1 MLSAVPATILAAAFD
16 PLFDEQSHVRRS
28 PRRTTTPRRRVLVVD
43 DERLIADT
51 LAEILSDEGFEVVAV
66 YGGIQAV
73 QQASLLCP
81 HAVIA
86 DVMMP
91 GMNGVE
97 AAKLIADACPDAKI
111 LLISGHVGTGEL
123 LDGALSDGYS
133 FEVLPKPIRPEKLL
147 AKLRS

>member
-1 MLSAVPATILAAAFD
+1 M
-16 PLFDEQSHVRRS
+16 
-28 PRRTTTPRRRVLVVD
+28 
-43 DERLIADT
+43 
-51 LAEILSDEGFEVVAV
+51 
-66 YGGIQAV
+66 

-81 HAVIA
+81 DAVIA

>member
-1 MLSAVPATILAAAFD
+1 MLSAVPATILASAFD
-16 PLFDEQSHVRRS
+16 PLFEEQSHVRRS

-73 QQASLLCP
+73 QQASQLCP

-91 GMNGVE
+91 GMNGV
-97 AAKLIADACPDAKI
+97 
-111 LLISGHVGTGEL
+111 
-123 LDGALSDGYS
+123 
-133 FEVLPKPIRPEKLL
+133 
-147 AKLRS
+147 